1 MKSSIKS
8 YLLITIGT
16 VLIGIG
22 LYFFEF
28 PNKFSTG
35 GIGGVSIVLGEVFGF
50 LSQASWFFI
59 LNIFLTLVGLL
70 VLGKGFAFKTIYSS
84 VLLSTITWLFE
95 WFFPMNKPLTDQK
108 VLEMFFDVILISIGS
123 ALIFNEEGSSG
134 GSDIIAMIL
143 KRYTT
148 LKMGFALFIVDF
160 FVISALVL
168 VFGIETGIYSL
179 FIVVLRTLV
188 VDSAIENLTT
198 SKYFVII
205 TDRAEKILYFI
216 NDNLERGATIVSG
229 TRGAF
234 TGDEKVMIMTVVS
247 RSEAV
252 RLKHEIKKI
261 DKKAFSVICN
271 SSDIIGDGFRAAM

>member
-188 VDSAIENLTT
+188 VDSAIENLNT

-205 TDRAEKILYFI
+205 TDRAEKILSFI

>member
-188 VDSAIENLTT
+188 VDSAIENLNT

-252 RLKHEIKKI
+252 RLKHAIKKI

>member
-188 VDSAIENLTT
+188 VDSAIENLNT